1 MDEDTEDTEAG
12 AAAALSRA
20 DVVEYC
26 RIQAGLLS
34 GEVERMGE
42 EATDLLAE
50 VDEHV
55 TEIRARLADHQEQA
69 QARTETPPSTEGPG
83 PDSPDVAELES
94 LQTDLEE
101 KQARVEKKQAR
112 MEATQELA
120 AGYVGLAEDLE
131 SEGVD
136 GTTALERVLQ
146 FEADEDA
153 PAYFTERETLLEAA
167 ATSRTARE
175 SREE

>member
-1 MDEDTEDTEAG
+1 MDEDTEEAT
-12 AAAALSRA
+12 AAALSRA

-42 EATDLLAE
+42 EATDLLEE

-55 TEIRARLADHQEQA
+55 TEIRARLADHKDRT
-69 QARTETPPSTEGPG
+69 RTETPPSTDGPAPG
-83 PDSPDVAELES
+83 GPDVAELES
-94 LQTDLEE
+94 LQADLEE
-101 KQARVEKKQAR
+101 KQARVEQKQAR

-120 AGYVGLAEDLE
+120 ASYVGLAEDIE
-131 SEGVD
+131 SDGVD

-167 ATSRTARE
+167 ASSGASRE
-175 SREE
+175 SGEE